1 MTFKELAE
9 QTLRE
14 YPEGIW
20 VRLNS
25 DVPESDNT
33 ERYLDRNYMAE
44 FSRVLDTIVEGY
56 YLDDE
61 TNYELL
67 EVFLNFGVE
76 E

>member
-20 VRLNS
+20 VHFNS
-25 DVPESDNT
+25 DVPASDSS

-56 YLDDE
+56 YVDDE
-61 TNYELL
+61 ANYELL